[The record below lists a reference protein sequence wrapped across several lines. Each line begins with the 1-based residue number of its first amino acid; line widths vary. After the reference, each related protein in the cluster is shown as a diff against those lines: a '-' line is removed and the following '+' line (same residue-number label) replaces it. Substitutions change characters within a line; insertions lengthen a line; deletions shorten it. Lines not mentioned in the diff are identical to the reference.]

1 MIMLRTFFLK
11 VFFGV
16 FFALILM
23 EMQVSTTLAQFDSQL
38 SYQVIA
44 EVLAVKNN
52 FAQARKKAVKK
63 ALKSALEQ
71 DLRAFLG
78 DEEFE
83 RNQQEMQG
91 ILRKPEKYV
100 KSYRFLEA
108 YDDPIELVSQVKLE
122 VVLFQDAVI
131 NYLRRTGLVTGLEG
145 EKQVVILINETSLSS
160 DSELRFW
167 ETRPIS
173 ETSLTRNFIEEGIP
187 VVRRGFIRYS
197 IPEKTVLGA
206 MKGDLSAAVNIGL
219 KAGAD
224 IVIVGNATSTLVT
237 DGQTQRQQSVR
248 VAISI
253 KAVSS
258 HQSTLIAAKSDFAT
272 ATGNKVLAS
281 ERKAFHRA
289 GKKLTEFLIPAIQ
302 NHWEAVNEKK
312 EVKQFA
318 PTPKIDSSLLPWG
331 DL

>member
-44 EVLAVKNN
+44 EALAVKNN

-63 ALKSALEQ
+63 ALKLALEQ

-108 YDDPIELVSQVKLE
+108 YDDPIKLVSQVKLE
-122 VVLFQDAVI
+122 VVLFQNAV
-131 NYLRRTGLVTGLEG
+131 NNFLNRTGVTMGLEG
-145 EKQVVILINETSLSS
+145 GKQVVILINESNLSS
-160 DSELRFW
+160 DNELLFW
-167 ETRPIS
+167 ETMPIS
-173 ETSLTRNFIEEGIP
+173 ETSLIRYFIEEGIP
-187 VVRRGFIRYS
+187 VVRRGLVRYA
-197 IPEKTVLGA
+197 IPEETVMNA
-206 MKGDLSAAVNIGL
+206 MKGDLSAAFDIGL

-224 IVIVGNATSTLVT
+224 IVIVGNATSSLMT
-237 DGQTQRQQSVR
+237 DDKNQSQQSVR
-248 VAISI
+248 VSVSV

-258 HQSTLIAAKSDFAT
+258 HESMRIAAKSDFAT
-272 ATGNKVLAS
+272 ASGNEVLAS
-281 ERKAFHRA
+281 ELEAFHIA
-289 GKKLTEFLIPAIQ
+289 GKKLTEFLVPAIQ
-302 NHWEAVNEKK
+302 KHWEARNEKK
-312 EVKQFA
+312 KVKQSV
-318 PTPKIDSSLLPWG
+318 PTPKTNTQPLPWG